1 MAALQNVTFPPG
13 MLIIHAQRSSIRG
26 NMYKLKTNTVDGG
39 SSFPNEEQDIKR
51 KPFFLT
57 ALLNK
62 ISIPIQESDPF
73 ALFFSS
79 L

>member
-51 KPFFLT
+51 KPFLT

-62 ISIPIQESDPF
+62 ISIPIQESGPF

>member
-1 MAALQNVTFPPG
+1 
-13 MLIIHAQRSSIRG
+13 
-26 NMYKLKTNTVDGG
+26 MYKLKTNTVDGG

-51 KPFFLT
+51 KPFLT

-62 ISIPIQESDPF
+62 ISIPIQESGPF